1 MLAFRD
7 DRRFMSFW
15 SLLTT
20 GNIAG
25 GEFMYEEVQ
34 NVLDPCDVKTFNG
47 NPTRMFSVAS
57 NVVFGTADYLECKS
71 FPEDVAKVQASAS
84 MPGVSQMVEVDGNR
98 YLDGGTTD
106 SIPFEVALG
115 SDGARKVEGYDGAQR
130 AVVVLTRDRDYVK
143 GLGNEGLVLRSHRYD
158 AYPYFTHA
166 LETRY
171 LRYNARRDLLFAMEA
186 ERDPR
191 VLVIAPPD
199 PVDVDVTGADGGA
212 LLSLYVKGRQQAEAR
227 LEEIAAFIGHE
238 A

>member
-1 MLAFRD
+1 
-7 DRRFMSFW
+7 
-15 SLLTT
+15 
-20 GNIAG
+20 
-25 GEFMYEEVQ
+25 
-34 NVLDPCDVKTFNG
+34 
-47 NPTRMFSVAS
+47 
-57 NVVFGTADYLECKS
+57 
-71 FPEDVAKVQASAS
+71 

-115 SDGARKVEGYDGAQR
+115 SDGARKVDGYDGAQR
-130 AVVVLTRDRDYVK
+130 AVVVLTRDRDYIK

-171 LRYNARRDLLFAMEA
+171 LRYNAQRDLLFAMEA
-186 ERDPR
+186 EQDPR

-227 LEEIAAFIGHE
+227 LEEIAAFIGHN

>member
-1 MLAFRD
+1 MLTRLSCTVEEMGLALD
-7 DRRFMSFW
+7 DVVILLACNEYFVPYTAVAIQSIIEHMS
-15 SLLTT
+15 
-20 GNIAG
+20 
-25 GEFMYEEVQ
+25 
-34 NVLDPCDVKTFNG
+34 
-47 NPTRMFSVAS
+47 
-57 NVVFGTADYLECKS
+57 
-71 FPEDVAKVQASAS
+71 PE
-84 MPGVSQMVEVDGNR
+84 R
-98 YLDGGTTD
+98 H
-106 SIPFEVALG
+106 
-115 SDGARKVEGYDGAQR
+115 YDI
-130 AVVVLTRDRDYVK
+130 VVLTRDRDYVK